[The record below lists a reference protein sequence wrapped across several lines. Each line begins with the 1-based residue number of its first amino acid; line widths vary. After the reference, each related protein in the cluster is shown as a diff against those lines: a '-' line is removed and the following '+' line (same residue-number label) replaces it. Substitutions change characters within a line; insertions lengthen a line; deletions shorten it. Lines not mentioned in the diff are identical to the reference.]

1 MQRRPDAREVWA
13 AARRHLAMVAVN
25 LPDPHV
31 VLRGPALLLITG
43 APSPDFNMA
52 LLEAAPMAETILRE
66 FVALVRAADVP
77 ALFMLSSTTD
87 TSLRAVAHEAG
98 LSEAGSAPLMVLT
111 DLPAVTAGRT
121 DAFAVETV
129 ADPTRLAH
137 VADLVA
143 AGFGLDRDWVGRVF
157 AVPTLLNAP
166 GVTYVLASQAGE
178 PYSTVTTT
186 ASQPGGWSA
195 STVTTTASQ
204 PGGWSASGQWPPRRS
219 TSAAAPVEP
228 SSRQPWTTTMRR
240 APTLSIWSPRRQA
253 SRCTTRS
260 GSRRWTTSPSG

>member
-43 APSPDFNMA
+43 APAPDFNMA

-157 AVPTLLNAP
+157 AAPSLLNAP
-166 GVTYVLASQAGE
+166 GVTYFLASHAGE

-186 ASQPGGWSA
+186 GTQGMVG
-195 STVTTTASQ
+195 
-204 PGGWSASGQWPPRRS
+204 
-219 TSAAAPVEP
+219 
-228 SSRQPWTTTMRR
+228 
-240 APTLSIWSPRRQA
+240 IWSMATAPEHQRRGAGRAVLQA
-253 SRCTTRS
+253 ALDHHLAHGADAFYLVATPAGKPLYDAVGFETVDDLAI
-260 GSRRWTTSPSG
+260 WVTSHSAQFAHV